1 MSFFSVV
8 VDPSAIKDLKRLKK
22 SIPQLLPKLKKH
34 FDSLSSD
41 PYQGKPLAGN
51 KKGCFSLREGDYRII
66 YEIHRDD
73 KIVHIMAV
81 GHRREIYR

>member
-1 MSFFSVV
+1 MSFFNVV
-8 VDPSAIKDLKRLKK
+8 VDPSALKDLKRLKK

-34 FDSLSSD
+34 FESLISD

-51 KKGCFSLREGDYRII
+51 KKGCFSLREGDYRKIQ
-66 YEIHRDD
+66 RDD
-73 KIVHIMAV
+73 KIVHIIAV